1 MGRRNSHDRV
11 LDHMNQGKEPKGHCQ
26 AMTNRS
32 NNMLEV
38 SKKELERDLSKQ
50 IEKNKL
56 S

>member
-1 MGRRNSHDRV
+1 MKHRSAYDRV

-38 SKKELERDLSKQ
+38 SKRELEKELLKQ
-50 IEKNKL
+50 NKL
-56 S
+56 KG